1 VKRHYQGASTFL
13 LQFTKVV
20 LRLFHFPL
28 KRLQGIFA
36 DRFSHNHWGLTRILI
51 VIVLLQFSCAC
62 SSTKSGTALETIPRS
77 ERAGLAILNFKNTT
91 AQERAMKFQP
101 WEYGLAAMLT
111 TDLEEI
117 GIFNIVDR
125 ERLKDILGEQK
136 LQYSGLVD
144 QNTAVRLGKLIAAQ
158 YILTGSFSE
167 MNGELRIAAQIFSV
181 EKGIQLGATSI
192 VGETKNFFLVEKK
205 LFVKIIGFM
214 EVMLS
219 EEEKAKIVKAVETQS
234 VDASLKNYSG
244 EMAMVKAAELKRM
257 GKREEAVRLLRE
269 AKERFSEA
277 LEYDPNYQR
286 AKKNLATL
294 VMAIPLTL

>member
-1 VKRHYQGASTFL
+1 MVIFL
-13 LQFTKVV
+13 LQFS
-20 LRLFHFPL
+20 
-28 KRLQGIFA
+28 FA
-36 DRFSHNHWGLTRILI
+36 CNAG
-51 VIVLLQFSCAC
+51 
-62 SSTKSGTALETIPRS
+62 KSRTALEKIPRS

-117 GIFNIVDR
+117 GVFNIVDR
-125 ERLKDILGEQK
+125 ERLRDILKEQE

-144 QNTAVRLGKLIAAQ
+144 PNTAVRVGKLIAAR
-158 YILTGSFSE
+158 YILTGSFTE
-167 MNGELRIAAQIFSV
+167 MNGGLRISAQIFSV

-192 VGETKNFFLVEKK
+192 EGETNNFFLVEKK
-205 LFVKIIGFM
+205 LFVKIIESL
-214 EVMLS
+214 EVMVS
-219 EEEKAKIVKAVETQS
+219 EEEKAKILGAVETQS

-244 EMAMVKAAELKRM
+244 EMAIAKAAEFKRM
-257 GKREEAVRLLRE
+257 GKKDEAGRLLRE

-277 LEYDPNYQR
+277 LQYDPNYKR

-294 VMAIPLTL
+294 SMGIPITL

>member
-1 VKRHYQGASTFL
+1 LS
-13 LQFTKVV
+13 QFTNVV

-28 KRLQGIFA
+28 KRRQGIFA
-36 DRFSHNHWGLTRILI
+36 VWFSHNHWGLTRILT
-51 VIVLLQFSCAC
+51 VIILLQFSCAC
-62 SSTKSGTALETIPRS
+62 SSVKSGTALEKIPRS

-125 ERLKDILGEQK
+125 ERLRDVLSEQV

-144 QNTAVRLGKLIAAQ
+144 QKTAVRLGRLIAAQ
-158 YILTGSFSE
+158 YILTGSFVE

-192 VGETKNFFLVEKK
+192 VGETKHFFMVEKK

-219 EEEKAKIVKAVETQS
+219 EEERTKIVKAVETQS

-244 EMAMVKAAELKRM
+244 EMAVAKAAELKKM

-269 AKERFSEA
+269 AKEKFSEA
-277 LEYDPNYQR
+277 LEYDPNYTR

>member
-1 VKRHYQGASTFL
+1 MYDA
-13 LQFTKVV
+13 V
-20 LRLFHFPL
+20 LSL
-28 KRLQGIFA
+28 
-36 DRFSHNHWGLTRILI
+36 NHLTLVRILA
-51 VIVLLQFSCAC
+51 VIVLLHCLFAC
-62 SSTKSGTALETIPRS
+62 SATKSGTAVERIPRS

-91 AQERAMKFQP
+91 AKDWATKFQP

-125 ERLKDILGEQK
+125 ERLNDIISEQS

-144 QNTAVRLGKLIAAQ
+144 QKTAVRLGKLVASQ

-167 MNGELRIAAQIFSV
+167 MNGELRIVTQIFSV
-181 EKGIQLGATSI
+181 EKGVQLGATSI
-192 VGETKNFFLVEKK
+192 AGETKDFFSLEKK
-205 LFVKIIGFM
+205 LLVKIIGFL

-219 EEEKAKIVKAVETQS
+219 EDEKAKIVKSVETQS

-244 EMAMVKAAELKRM
+244 EIAMAKAAELKRI
-257 GKREEAVRLLRE
+257 GKKEDAIRLLQE

-277 LEYDPNYQR
+277 LAYDPKYQR
-286 AKKNLATL
+286 AKKNLAMLT
-294 VMAIPLTL
+294 MAIPLTL

>member
-1 VKRHYQGASTFL
+1 MFHFLCKRRQYI
-13 LQFTKVV
+13 FTAV
-20 LRLFHFPL
+20 LFH
-28 KRLQGIFA
+28 
-36 DRFSHNHWGLTRILI
+36 NHLTLVRILA
-51 VIVLLQFSCAC
+51 VIVLLHCSFAC
-62 SSTKSGTALETIPRS
+62 SATKSGPAVEGIPRS

-91 AQERAMKFQP
+91 ATDWATKFQP

-125 ERLKDILGEQK
+125 ERLKDILSEQS

-144 QNTAVRLGKLIAAQ
+144 QKTAVRLGKLVASQ

-167 MNGELRIAAQIFSV
+167 MNGELTIVTQIFSV
-181 EKGIQLGATSI
+181 EKGVQLGATSI
-192 VGETKNFFLVEKK
+192 AGETKDFFTLEKK
-205 LFVKIIGFM
+205 LFVKIIGFL

-219 EEEKAKIVKAVETQS
+219 EDEKAKIVKAVETQS

-244 EMAMVKAAELKRM
+244 EIAMAKAAELKRI
-257 GKREEAVRLLRE
+257 GKKDDAVRLLQE

-277 LEYDPNYQR
+277 LVYDPKYQR
-286 AKKNLATL
+286 AKKNLAMLT
-294 VMAIPLTL
+294 MAIPLTL

>member
-1 VKRHYQGASTFL
+1 MVLFRIITLILL
-13 LQFTKVV
+13 LQC
-20 LRLFHFPL
+20 LF
-28 KRLQGIFA
+28 
-36 DRFSHNHWGLTRILI
+36 
-51 VIVLLQFSCAC
+51 AC
-62 SSTKSGTALETIPRS
+62 SSTKSGTALEKIPRS
-77 ERAGLAILNFKNTT
+77 ERAGLAVLNFKNTT
-91 AQERAMKFQP
+91 VQERAMKFQP

-125 ERLKDILGEQK
+125 ERLRDILKEQE

-144 QNTAVRLGKLIAAQ
+144 QNTAVRLGKLMAAQ
-158 YILTGSFSE
+158 YILTGSFTE
-167 MNGELRIAAQIFSV
+167 MNGGLRVSAQIFSV

-192 VGETKNFFLVEKK
+192 EGETRNFFWVEKK
-205 LFVKIIGFM
+205 LFVKIIEFL

-219 EEEKAKIVKAVETQS
+219 EEEKAKIVKVVETHS

-244 EMAMVKAAELKRM
+244 EMAMVKAEELKRT
-257 GKREEAVRLLRE
+257 GRKDEAARLLRE

-277 LEYDPNYQR
+277 LQYDPNYQR

-294 VMAIPLTL
+294 AMAIPITL